1 MKTTVE
7 LSDDLLERAK
17 LTAAREGSSV
27 RALIEEGLRKVL
39 LEREKAS
46 SRFQLRRVTVSG
58 QGLNPQF
65 AESWDAIREAIYE

>member
-17 LTAAREGSSV
+17 QTAAREGSSV

-39 LEREKAS
+39 MEREKAT
-46 SRFQLRRVTVSG
+46 SRFQLRRVTVAG

>member
-1 MKTTVE
+1 MA
-7 LSDDLLERAK
+7 DFDLL
-17 LTAAREGSSV
+17 GD
-27 RALIEEGLRKVL
+27 GLRKVL

-46 SRFQLRRVTVSG
+46 SRFQLRRVTAVG